1 MGIEVTSGVLRGVRL
16 AATEPG
22 RVVAAAE
29 VPVADRLDDRA
40 LLDSLVRLRAELADP
55 DAPTR
60 IASFPPGSALS
71 RVDATGATGTDL
83 NTLRAELATSRN
95 ASSSVLIDD
104 GPRRW
109 LVAVSWD
116 DAEIRRVEELAER
129 AGFIDV
135 ATDPSPL
142 ALSRVVEG
150 SITHVRRDTA
160 TGQGFGAMVSDGVVV
175 AAAAIDS
182 IGRMSPGLS
191 CSDAALSAGWF
202 DDIDDAADLVAEIT
216 RLLEDA
222 RPVEWNLQLGD
233 VAYPSFP
240 PHDLRAPQRQCV
252 ALGAA
257 LGAAGLA
264 GRLRPVDV
272 LSSVVAGPHEAAR
285 PWAIERV
292 SNIPA
297 PRQPASIGPAKR
309 FVARIL
315 PRRR

>member
-1 MGIEVTSGVLRGVRL
+1 
-16 AATEPG
+16 
-22 RVVAAAE
+22 
-29 VPVADRLDDRA
+29 
-40 LLDSLVRLRAELADP
+40 VRLRAELADP
-55 DAPTR
+55 GVPTR
-60 IASFPPGSALS
+60 IALFPPGSTLG
-71 RVDATGATGTDL
+71 RLDATGATGTDL
-83 NTLRAELATSRN
+83 NALRVALATSRN
-95 ASSSVLIDD
+95 ASSTVLIDD

-116 DAEIRRVEELAER
+116 DAEIRRVEELTER

-135 ATDPSPL
+135 STDPSPL
-142 ALSRVVEG
+142 ALSRVLEG
-150 SITHVRRDTA
+150 AITHVRRDAA
-160 TGQGFGAMVSDGVVV
+160 TDQSFGAMVAHGVVI
-175 AAAAIDS
+175 AAAAIES
-182 IGRMSPGLS
+182 IGRVSPGLT
-191 CSDAALSAGWF
+191 CSSAALSAGWF
-202 DDIDDAADLVAEIT
+202 DDLDGPAELVAEIT

-222 RPVEWNLQLGD
+222 LPCEWALQLGD
-233 VAYPSFP
+233 VSHPTFP

-257 LGAAGLA
+257 VGAAGLA

-272 LSSVVAGPHEAAR
+272 LSSGVADSNEAER